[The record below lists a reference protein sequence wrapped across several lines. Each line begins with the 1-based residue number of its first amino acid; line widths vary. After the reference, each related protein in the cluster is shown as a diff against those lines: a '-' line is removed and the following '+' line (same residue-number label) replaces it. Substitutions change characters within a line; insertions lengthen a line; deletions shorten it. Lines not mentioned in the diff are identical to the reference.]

1 MFNNTINACKDTDM
15 NSFMEDNIICTN
27 SHDLRIDNFD
37 APPII
42 DANIENVIPRTQSW
56 ADTTASSPPA
66 IFLCCLQALSSSA
79 WRETRHAPQI
89 IGLS

>member
-1 MFNNTINACKDTDM
+1 MKLVFLFKK
-15 NSFMEDNIICTN
+15 NSLTYTN

-56 ADTTASSPPA
+56 ADTTASSPPDPA
-66 IFLCCLQALSSSA
+66 IVVCIMSSSA
-79 WRETRHAPQI
+79 SLVGERDELQTT
-89 IGLS
+89 LDSSK